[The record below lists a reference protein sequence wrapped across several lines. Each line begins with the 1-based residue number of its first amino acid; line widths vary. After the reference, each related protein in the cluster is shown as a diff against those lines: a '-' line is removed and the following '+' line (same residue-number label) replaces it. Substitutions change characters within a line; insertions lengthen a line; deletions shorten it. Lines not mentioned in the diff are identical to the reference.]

1 MRTNLKVHLALFAVS
16 LLYAGTFSIAKM
28 AMPEY
33 IKPFGFILMRVFVA
47 FICIF
52 FFHRYY
58 VKDSIKDKKDL
69 LPLIVSAAFGVAAN
83 MLLFFKGLSITSP
96 INASVLMLNT
106 PIFVIVFAA
115 IILKEKLTLIKVSG
129 ILIAALG
136 ALLLMGGSRFQFN
149 PETVWGDIFVT
160 LNAIIFAFYLVYA
173 KRLMVKY
180 HPLTVTLYSFFFGF
194 FMVLPFGLN
203 QVLDI
208 DFLNLPAKIWWAIG
222 FVTIGST
229 FLTYVLN
236 AFALKH
242 ASSSLVGSYI
252 YLQPV
257 LATIIAITLG
267 KDMLTTEKFISML
280 VVFAGVYIAAFKPK
294 IANNTLT

>member
-16 LLYAGTFSIAKM
+16 LLYGATFTIAKL

-52 FFHRYY
+52 FFHKYY
-58 VKDSIKDKKDL
+58 VKGAIKDKKDL
-69 LPLIVSAAFGVAAN
+69 LPLLVSAVFGVAAN

-115 IILKEKLTLIKVSG
+115 IILKEKLSLKKVSG
-129 ILIAALG
+129 IIIAAIG
-136 ALLLMGGSRFQFN
+136 ALLLMGGSRFQFH

-160 LNAIIFAFYLVYA
+160 LNAIIYAFYLVYA

-203 QVLDI
+203 QVLAI
-208 DFLNLPAKIWWAIG
+208 DFLNLPPIIWWSIA

-236 AFALKH
+236 AYALKH

-257 LATIIAITLG
+257 LATIIAIALG
-267 KDMLTTEKFISML
+267 KDMLTIEKFISML
-280 VVFAGVYIAAFKPK
+280 IVFAGVYIAAFKPK
-294 IANNTLT
+294 NTNNIE